1 MKWPLLASEGTI
13 RKQLFPTKNL
23 WLNSM
28 HRGCSLYWKRWEFQA
43 RAKIWDQLWPD
54 NPQITLTLYLHLC
67 SKIISFTP
75 DVSRGKYTFRPS
87 NMGLG
92 AVISPE
98 LHREIPL
105 IHCLPPNHHHSRTG
119 LWCPDDEK
127 QEIRVAGISWNRV
140 GLRQETDFHK
150 WEVPWDRITEAPV
163 PLLLSPDPLGTSQS
177 FPESGHIHGLA
188 LTCWHRGKQ

>member
-1 MKWPLLASEGTI
+1 MKWPLLASEGTV

-119 LWCPDDEK
+119 LWCPLGQWVTHTPRSVLGSTPPYHQLNPGQRDGHLGGQK
-127 QEIRVAGISWNRV
+127 RRQGLGGGVAISGADWRSAEE
-140 GLRQETDFHK
+140 G
-150 WEVPWDRITEAPV
+150 RICCCGGNKS
-163 PLLLSPDPLGTSQS
+163 LS
-177 FPESGHIHGLA
+177 
-188 LTCWHRGKQ
+188 CRK